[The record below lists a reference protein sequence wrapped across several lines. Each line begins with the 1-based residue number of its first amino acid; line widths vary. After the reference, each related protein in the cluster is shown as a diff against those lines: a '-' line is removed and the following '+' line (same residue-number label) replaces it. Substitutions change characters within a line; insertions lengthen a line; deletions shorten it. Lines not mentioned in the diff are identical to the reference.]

1 MQGLLQI
8 AIFLAVVAFDM
19 GLILFPPLITMCRKY
34 KLFDTPGSRKVHH
47 NDIPRLGGVVFLPSV
62 LIGICVWQLAF
73 DAICSLP
80 WLCYALPT
88 TGLLGLFFLGVL
100 DDLFDISAKTKFL
113 VQIFCAAFIPLA
125 GFTFDIACLMDM
137 SGINALLFNSIATV
151 FVIVFVANAINL
163 IDGIDG
169 LATCLSIL
177 AFVGFA
183 WFFELDMVVLAFIS
197 GMIGVLI
204 AFLRHNLFVRSEKNR
219 LFMGDSGSL
228 TLGYS
233 LAFLLIY
240 VVSKVGCSEVET
252 IKNALLA
259 GSLIAV
265 PVFDECRV
273 ILTRLWHKQ
282 PLFLADKRHIHH
294 LLMSKGL
301 NQHQTLM
308 LIVASQMVI
317 ILFAYLIVLY
327 I

>member
-1 MQGLLQI
+1 MQSLLQT
-8 AIFLAVVAFDM
+8 AIFLAVVAFAM
-19 GLILFPPLITMCRKY
+19 GLILFPPLIAMCRKY
-34 KLFDTPGSRKVHH
+34 KLFDTPESRKVHH

-73 DAICSLP
+73 DAICSPP

-100 DDLFDISAKTKFL
+100 DDLFDIGAKKKFL
-113 VQIFCAAFIPLA
+113 VQILSAAFITIA
-125 GFTFDIACLMDM
+125 GFTIDIAWVAGM
-137 SGINALLFNSIATV
+137 SGVTAMAANSIATV
-151 FVIVFVANAINL
+151 FIIVFVTNGINL

-169 LATCLSIL
+169 LATCLSVL

-183 WFFELDMVVLAFIS
+183 WFFELDMAVFAFTC

-204 AFLRHNLFVRSEKNR
+204 AFLRHNLLARSEKNR

-233 LAFLLIY
+233 LSFLLIY
-240 VVSKVGCSEVET
+240 VLSQERSNEFET
-252 IKNALLA
+252 IKTVLLA
-259 GSLIAV
+259 CSLIAV

-317 ILFAYLIVLY
+317 ILFAYLIVQY